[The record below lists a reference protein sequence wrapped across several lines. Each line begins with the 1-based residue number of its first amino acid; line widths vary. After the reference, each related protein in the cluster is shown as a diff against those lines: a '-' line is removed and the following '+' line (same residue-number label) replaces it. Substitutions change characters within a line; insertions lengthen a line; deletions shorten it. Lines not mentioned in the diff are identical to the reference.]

1 MKKRILS
8 VFISVFFLV
17 ICFGMTVVWQNTEK
31 KSGKD
36 KKLPEQ
42 KLSGEAM
49 PDEEYLDYYGLGNFK
64 TSLPVIYIDTQ
75 GQQIEKENKIRALLG
90 VLQQKEN
97 GKRNV
102 TEQPDMVE
110 AVTINMRGASSYY
123 HFEKKQYRI
132 KFYKNEESRKE
143 KEIEFLGMDAHSEW
157 VLNGPYLDKTLL
169 RNRLLYSLAGEIF
182 EWAPD
187 TRFCEVF
194 LDGRYQGV
202 YVATEPVTS
211 GETRLN
217 LAEFGLLSGET
228 AYLVKRDRVGTEKIK
243 LETAGKSMGKTVNDL
258 YVTYPSNANITE
270 KQKNW
275 IEQDISRFESA
286 LYSDFFADEKSGYA
300 RYIDIDNFVDYFI
313 FNEFTMNRDAG
324 NLSTYIYKDLS
335 GKMKLAVWDYNN
347 ALDNYQW
354 FATGTDKWQAP
365 DNCWFDRLV
374 QDRMFVERIQ
384 ERYFKLRGD
393 VLSDEHI
400 SSMIRQYR
408 SELGDAAERNFMVW
422 GFTFD
427 IVLYTDNTRELK
439 SYDMAMEQLTATID
453 ERLEFMDQHIK
464 DLYRYCIN

>member
-17 ICFGMTVVWQNTEK
+17 ICFGMTAVWQNTEK
-31 KSGKD
+31 KSGED

-42 KLSGEAM
+42 KLSEEAM

-110 AVTINMRGASSYY
+110 TVTINMRGASSYY

-132 KFYKNEESRKE
+132 KFYKNEESRKA

-275 IEQDISRFESA
+275 IEQDISRFESV
-286 LYSDFFADEKSGYA
+286 LYSDSFADEKNGYA
-300 RYIDIDNFVDYFI
+300 RYIDVDNFVDYFI

-324 NLSTYIYKDLS
+324 NLSTYI
-335 GKMKLAVWDYNN
+335 
-347 ALDNYQW
+347 
-354 FATGTDKWQAP
+354 
-365 DNCWFDRLV
+365 
-374 QDRMFVERIQ
+374 
-384 ERYFKLRGD
+384 
-393 VLSDEHI
+393 
-400 SSMIRQYR
+400 
-408 SELGDAAERNFMVW
+408 
-422 GFTFD
+422 
-427 IVLYTDNTRELK
+427 
-439 SYDMAMEQLTATID
+439 
-453 ERLEFMDQHIK
+453 
-464 DLYRYCIN
+464 